1 MSSIRSA
8 GGVID
13 AVNTHTH
20 LRPAR
25 ANITSRKNGNNVNIK
40 LATAALGA
48 ALVLAGSPA
57 FAAEV
62 QSAPAQV
69 SSVQVSTQSYAA
81 ESQYLRPAIP
91 GSNGDFED

>member
-1 MSSIRSA
+1 M
-8 GGVID
+8 
-13 AVNTHTH
+13 
-20 LRPAR
+20 
-25 ANITSRKNGNNVNIK
+25 KIK

-48 ALVLAGSPA
+48 ALILAGSPA
-57 FAAEV
+57 FAADV

-69 SSVQVSTQSYAA
+69 VSVQASVGTSDANAAYAA